1 MNDFG
6 KRLQNAL
13 TLRGKRPIDLANAT
27 GIPKGNISKFLSGQR
42 PMPKLPTIQ
51 KFADYLQVL
60 PTYLMG
66 LTDQMT
72 VYEGK
77 QFVALTDEAKEE
89 VILIKEIISEI
100 QAICSYEDV
109 ENLKVILNVVKT
121 LARHGK

>member
-1 MNDFG
+1 MKTFAE
-6 KRLQNAL
+6 RLKNAMR
-13 TLRGKRPIDLANAT
+13 LRNKTQTDIATHCHID
-27 GIPKGNISKFLSGQR
+27 KGNLSHYLKGDFV
-42 PMPKLPTIQ
+42 PKQDIIVRI
-51 KFADYLQVL
+51 ANYLNVL

-77 QFVALTDEAKEE
+77 QFVSLTEEGQEE